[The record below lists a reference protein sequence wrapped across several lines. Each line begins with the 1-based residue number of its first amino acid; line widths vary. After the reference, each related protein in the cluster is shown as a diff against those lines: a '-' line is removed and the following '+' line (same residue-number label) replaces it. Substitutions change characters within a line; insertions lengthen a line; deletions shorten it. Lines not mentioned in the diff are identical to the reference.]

1 MQKITLKDFLKILG
15 TNEFIKIILGTSLIY
30 SGVNHERF
38 NIKKLVYY
46 EISDSMYS
54 AIQREKFLKGKKRK
68 YKNDLINLKNPTWQ
82 DLYSTIIE

>member
-38 NIKKLVYY
+38 NIKNYDNVK
-46 EISDSMYS
+46 
-54 AIQREKFLKGKKRK
+54 K
-68 YKNDLINLKNPTWQ
+68 YKINNIFTY
-82 DLYSTIIE
+82 DDIIYINIEK